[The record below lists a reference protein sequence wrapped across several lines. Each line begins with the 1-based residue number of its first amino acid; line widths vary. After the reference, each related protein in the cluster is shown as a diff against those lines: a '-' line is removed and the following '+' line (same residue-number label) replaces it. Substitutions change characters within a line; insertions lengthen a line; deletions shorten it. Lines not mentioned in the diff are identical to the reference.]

1 MPQLFVCENNFYSQS
16 TPQRYSIAGSI
27 IDRAKSFDIKTFEA
41 NTWQVKDLINISKEA
56 IKYVREG
63 RPAFLNIQTYRLN
76 AHSKGDDD
84 RDINE
89 INHFFSYDPIKVLL
103 KNTEWKKFKK
113 SFEKEI
119 NDYIETVEYDYIDEA
134 KYCVDQLPRH
144 PIAELVNYEN
154 PDLRMLNALNN
165 AYRETLDNGAFLIGE
180 DIMDPYGGAFKV
192 TQGFSSSY
200 PKQVFFSS
208 ISEAGMVGIS
218 IGTSLMGTKSFT
230 EIMFGDFMTLTF
242 DQLINNASKK
252 CIICM
257 LFKILYP

>member
-1 MPQLFVCENNFYSQS
+1 MSWTLHQQNRQLEGLIDELMGLKTGVSMGIGSSQHLYSKGFLSNGIQGALTPVGTGIALHKKLNNKQDIVVSYIGEGTFGEGTLYEALNLASLHKVPQLFVCENNFYSQS

-113 SFEKEI
+113 SFEKR
-119 NDYIETVEYDYIDEA
+119 N
-134 KYCVDQLPRH
+134 K
-144 PIAELVNYEN
+144 
-154 PDLRMLNALNN
+154 
-165 AYRETLDNGAFLIGE
+165 
-180 DIMDPYGGAFKV
+180 
-192 TQGFSSSY
+192 
-200 PKQVFFSS
+200 
-208 ISEAGMVGIS
+208 
-218 IGTSLMGTKSFT
+218 
-230 EIMFGDFMTLTF
+230 
-242 DQLINNASKK
+242 
-252 CIICM
+252 
-257 LFKILYP
+257 